1 MYGTTALAVAAKNG
15 HRYNTACCLHAVI
28 QSELRV
34 HFYVCSFS
42 FFADTQLHFVTCFRS
57 IARLLI
63 LSSKKNL
70 LLAKDVNGL
79 TPVQHAIQGGT
90 DRYRF
95 SFVTL
100 HSISS
105 PPLSDSKS
113 LHCRCHYG
121 RDSSWTLVSR
131 GPLAMIL
138 LLGFLSCSS
147 LDHR

>member
-1 MYGTTALAVAAKNG
+1 MF
-15 HRYNTACCLHAVI
+15 
-28 QSELRV
+28 V
-34 HFYVCSFS
+34 HSLSLLILNCI
-42 FFADTQLHFVTCFRS
+42 FVTCFRS

-138 LLGFLSCSS
+138 LLGVLSCSS

>member
-1 MYGTTALAVAAKNG
+1 MGTGIYRMLS
-15 HRYNTACCLHAVI
+15 ACS
-28 QSELRV
+28 QNKEYT
-34 HFYVCSFS
+34 YVCSFF
-42 FFADTQLHFVTCFRS
+42 FFADTQLLFVTCFRS

-70 LLAKDVNGL
+70 LLAKDANGL

-95 SFVTL
+95 SFITL
-100 HSISS
+100 HSISF

-121 RDSSWTLVSR
+121 RESSWTLVSR
-131 GPLAMIL
+131 GSLAMIL
-138 LLGFLSCSS
+138 LLGVLSCSS
-147 LDHR
+147 LDHH